1 MLKLIYCE
9 LLKLKRSK
17 MVLISFL
24 GVMSIP
30 IMMFIESLQTHLKHP
45 NIIFT
50 LSDIYSDSILYIM
63 LLSNIMI
70 YVAITAYLFSREY
83 AENTL
88 KNVLP
93 IPISRTRL
101 LLGKFSTLLI
111 WTFFLSFVT
120 WAGIFILSGVYHA
133 VFNMKGYNFTVA
145 IGWLP
150 KFFLSSTLM
159 FLTVSPF
166 AFIAQKTKGFVA
178 PMIAS
183 AVVVMGNAALSNQDF
198 GAIYPWTATFFLL
211 DKRIEGTGY
220 PIVLSVAIIF
230 LVSVIGF
237 YMTVRYFKKEDLK

>member
-1 MLKLIYCE
+1 
-9 LLKLKRSK
+9 

-24 GVMSIP
+24 GVMAIP
-30 IMMFIESLQTHLKHP
+30 FMMFIESLQTHLKHP
-45 NIIFT
+45 NVVFT

-83 AENTL
+83 TENTL
-88 KNVLP
+88 KNILP
-93 IPISRTRL
+93 IPISRTKL
-101 LLGKFSTLLI
+101 LLGKFFTLLV

-120 WAGIFILSGVYHA
+120 WAGILILSGVYHVA
-133 VFNMKGYNFTVA
+133 FEMKGYNFTVA

-150 KFFLSSTLM
+150 KFFLSSLLM
-159 FLTVSPF
+159 FLTVFPF
-166 AFIAQKTKGFVA
+166 AFIAQNTKGFVV
-178 PMIAS
+178 PMIVC
-183 AVVVMGNAALSNQDF
+183 AVVVMGNAALCNQDL

-220 PIVLSVAIIF
+220 PIELSVAIIM

-237 YMTVRYFKKEDLK
+237 YMTFRYFKKEDLK